1 METPFI
7 FGKLVS
13 GADFTNRTREI
24 IRLKSNFS
32 SGINTIMI
40 SPRRW
45 GKSSLVEKATREI
58 IAENKKIK
66 IVSID
71 LFNVRTEE
79 DFFRILAEQVIR
91 GTTTKLKEILAFTK
105 DFFKQWIPKISF
117 SPNHFQEFSLGLNW
131 NEVKQQ
137 PGEILDLPQKIAKS
151 KGWKVIV
158 CIDEFQNIGFY
169 SDTLA
174 FQKQLRS
181 HWQQQPDV
189 SYCLFGSK
197 RHMLMQVFTSPS
209 MPFYKFGD
217 VMFLEKIGT
226 GDWEKY
232 ITGRFLATG
241 KEIDPEQSRRIASL
255 ADNHPYYVQ
264 QLAQLCWLRC
274 EKKMTDEVIDLSL
287 DSLTLQLSLLFQN
300 LTESLSTTQV
310 NYLEAIINEENHFS
324 SKETIRKYRLGTSAN
339 VSRVKKALID
349 KEIIDTDKE
358 KSVFIDPIYKFWLKQ
373 YYFSVPG

>member
-1 METPFI
+1 METPFT
-7 FGKLVS
+7 FGKLAL
-13 GADFTNRTREI
+13 GDDFTNRTEEI
-24 IRLKSNFS
+24 IRLKNNFV

-45 GKSSLVEKATREI
+45 GKSSLVEKASRMI
-58 IAENKKIK
+58 MQENKKIK
-66 IVSID
+66 IISID
-71 LFNVRTEE
+71 LFNVRSEE
-79 DFFRILAEQVIR
+79 DFYRNLAEQVIR
-91 GTTTKLKEILAFTK
+91 GTTTKLQEIISFTK

-117 SPNHFQEFSLGLNW
+117 SPDHFQEFSLGLNW
-131 NEVKQQ
+131 SEVKKQ
-137 PGEILDLPQKIAKS
+137 PDEILDLPQQIAKS
-151 KGWKVIV
+151 KGWKIII

-169 SDTLA
+169 NDTTA

-181 HWQQQPDV
+181 HWQKHQDV

-217 VMFLEKIGT
+217 MMFIEKIST
-226 GDWEKY
+226 NDWEKY

-241 KEIDPEQSRRIASL
+241 KEIEPEQSCRIAAL
-255 ADNHPYYVQ
+255 VDNHPYYVQ

-274 EKKMTDEVIDLSL
+274 DHKMTGQVIDQSL

-310 NYLEAIINEENHFS
+310 NYLRALIKEETHFS
-324 SKETIRKYRLGTSAN
+324 SKETIQQYQLGTSAN
-339 VSRVKKALID
+339 VSRIKKALID
-349 KEIIDTDKE
+349 KEIIDTLQGTG
-358 KSVFIDPIYKFWLKQ
+358 VFLDPMFKIWLKK
-373 YYFSVPG
+373 YYFLE